1 MTTDIQVRTNLLY
14 FSFDLLR
21 YMTRLIQED
30 SSIKFEPMI
39 KPCFPKATE
48 ILFFTGNTLTLFP
61 LLKKANS
68 TVTEEVSFVISL
80 ID

>member
-1 MTTDIQVRTNLLY
+1 MTSDIQVRIHRLH
-14 FSFDLLR
+14 FIFDLSS
-21 YMTRLIQED
+21 YMMRFIQED
-30 SSIKFEPMI
+30 SSIKFEPMM

-68 TVTEEVSFVISL
+68 TITEEVSFTISL

>member
-1 MTTDIQVRTNLLY
+1 MTSD
-14 FSFDLLR
+14 
-21 YMTRLIQED
+21 IQED

-61 LLKKANS
+61 LLKKSQFDSNRRDYWLYVDD
-68 TVTEEVSFVISL
+68 VTNIEKRK
-80 ID
+80 